1 MQKYKIKVSIF
12 VKNKLNYFLF
22 PKSKIYTSIM
32 NPSTKILVAPLN
44 WGLGHASRC
53 IPIIYALKDCN
64 FIPVIASDGASLQL
78 LKKEFPNDIF
88 ETLPDYN
95 IQYSERGE
103 DFRFKIFKQL
113 PKLFF
118 AIRKEKKILEK
129 ILEKHAIS
137 GIISDNRPGIFS
149 SKMPSVYMTHQVNVL
164 SGNTSWISSKFH
176 QYFIKKYLE
185 CWVPDVSEGV
195 NLSGKLSH
203 ENSDLKNIKFIGP
216 LTRFKK
222 RNLAKKHDL
231 LVVLS
236 GPEPQRTLLE
246 EKLRIELAEFK
257 GSVVL
262 VKGLVEKEQKITTQN
277 NFTFYNYME
286 ADELEIAIQ
295 ESNYI
300 ICRSGYSSI
309 MDLTFLRAKAFLIP
323 TPGQFEQE
331 YLAKKLKKE
340 GSVPSCSQDKFTLD
354 KLQKI
359 DIYSGFRTY
368 NFNQNWPELFACFKR
383 E

>member
-1 MQKYKIKVSIF
+1 
-12 VKNKLNYFLF
+12 
-22 PKSKIYTSIM
+22 M
-32 NPSTKILVAPLN
+32 NQSTKILVAPLN

-53 IPIIYALKDCN
+53 IPIIYALKDNN
-64 FIPVIASDGASLQL
+64 FTPIIASDGASLQL

-95 IQYSERGE
+95 IEYSENGK

-113 PKLFF
+113 PNLFF
-118 AIRKEKKILEK
+118 EIRKEKKILGEIIK
-129 ILEKHAIS
+129 KYAIS

-149 SKMPSVYMTHQVNVL
+149 NKIPSVYITHQVNVL

-176 QYFIKKYLE
+176 QHFIKKYTE
-185 CWVPDVSEGV
+185 CWVPDVSEKL

-203 ENSDLKNIKFIGP
+203 ENVNLKNLKYIGP

-222 RNLAKKHDL
+222 KNLSKKHDL

-246 EKLRIELAEFK
+246 EKLRIELSEFK
-257 GSVVL
+257 GTIL
-262 VKGLVEKEQKITTQN
+262 FVKGMVEKEQKIVTQN
-277 NFTFYNYME
+277 NFTFYNFME
-286 ADELEIAIQ
+286 SDELEIAIQ
-295 ESNYI
+295 ESEYV

-309 MDLTFLRAKAFLIP
+309 MDLAFLSAKAFLIP

-331 YLAKKLKKE
+331 YLSKRFKKE
-340 GSVPSCSQDKFTLD
+340 GSVPSCAQHKFTLD

-368 NFNQNWPELFACFKR
+368 NFNQDWAKLFTCLQSK
-383 E
+383 

>member
-1 MQKYKIKVSIF
+1 M
-12 VKNKLNYFLF
+12 NT
-22 PKSKIYTSIM
+22 SK
-32 NPSTKILVAPLN
+32 KILVAPLN

-53 IPIIYALKDCN
+53 IPIIYALKENN
-64 FIPVIASDGASLQL
+64 FTPIIASDGASLQL

-95 IQYSERGE
+95 IQYSEKGE
-103 DFRFKIFKQL
+103 NFRFKIFKQL

-118 AIRKEKKILEK
+118 AIRKEKKILKEIIK
-129 ILEKHAIS
+129 KHAIS
-137 GIISDNRPGIFS
+137 GIISDNRMGIFS
-149 SKMPSVYMTHQVNVL
+149 AKVPSVYITHQVNVL

-176 QYFIKKYLE
+176 QYFIKKYTE
-185 CWVPDVSEGV
+185 CWVPDVSESL
-195 NLSGKLSH
+195 NLSGRLSH
-203 ENSDLKNIKFIGP
+203 ENANLKILKYIGP

-222 RNLAKKHDL
+222 RNLPKKHDL
-231 LVVLS
+231 IVVLS
-236 GPEPQRTLLE
+236 GPEPQRTLLD
-246 EKLRIELAEFK
+246 EKLQNELSEFK
-257 GSVVL
+257 GTIL
-262 VKGLVEKEQKITTQN
+262 FVKGLVENEQKIASQN

-295 ESNYI
+295 ESEYV

-309 MDLTFLRAKAFLIP
+309 MDLAFLGAKVFLIP

-331 YLAKKLKKE
+331 YLAKKFKKE
-340 GSVPSCSQDKFTLD
+340 GSVPSCAQHKFTLD

-368 NFNQNWPELFACFKR
+368 NFNQHWAELFACFQGK
-383 E
+383 

>member
-1 MQKYKIKVSIF
+1 M
-12 VKNKLNYFLF
+12 NT
-22 PKSKIYTSIM
+22 PK
-32 NPSTKILVAPLN
+32 KILVAPLN

-53 IPIIYALKDCN
+53 ISIIYALKEN
-64 FIPVIASDGASLQL
+64 NYTPIIASDGASLRL
-78 LKKEFPNDIF
+78 LKKEFPNAIF

-95 IQYSERGE
+95 IQYSEKGK

-118 AIRKEKKILEK
+118 AIRKEKKLLEK
-129 ILEKHAIS
+129 IISKHNIV
-137 GIISDNRPGIFS
+137 GIISDNRPGIY
-149 SKMPSVYMTHQVNVL
+149 SKKIPSVYITHQINVL
-164 SGNTSWISSKFH
+164 SGNTSWVSSKFH
-176 QYFIKKYLE
+176 KYVIRKYKE
-185 CWVPDVSEGV
+185 CWIPDVSENL
-195 NLSGKLSH
+195 NLSGRLSH
-203 ENSDLKNIKFIGP
+203 ENISLNNIKYIGP
-216 LTRFKK
+216 ITRFKK
-222 RNLAKKHDL
+222 RNLPKKYDL

-236 GPEPQRTLLE
+236 GPEPQRTILE
-246 EKLRIELAEFK
+246 EKLRIELSEFK
-257 GSVVL
+257 GIIL
-262 VKGLVEKEQKITTQN
+262 FIKGLVETEQKIATQN

-295 ESNYI
+295 ESDYI

-309 MDLTFLRAKAFLIP
+309 MDLAFLGAKAFLIP

-340 GSVPSCSQDKFTLD
+340 GSIPSCAQHKFTLD

-368 NFNQNWPELFACFKR
+368 NYNKNWEELFACFQSK
-383 E
+383 

>member
-1 MQKYKIKVSIF
+1 
-12 VKNKLNYFLF
+12 
-22 PKSKIYTSIM
+22 M
-32 NPSTKILVAPLN
+32 NPTKKILVAPLN

-53 IPIIYALKDCN
+53 IPIIYALKENN
-64 FIPVIASDGASLQL
+64 FIPIIASDGASLHL

-88 ETLPDYN
+88 ETLPDYQ
-95 IQYSERGE
+95 IQYSEKGKN
-103 DFRFKIFKQL
+103 FRFKIFKQL

-118 AIRKEKKILEK
+118 AIRKEKKTLEK
-129 ILEKHAIS
+129 IIKNHAIS
-137 GIISDNRPGIFS
+137 GIISDNRLGIFS
-149 SKMPSVYMTHQVNVL
+149 AKIPSVYITHQVNVL

-176 QYFIKKYLE
+176 QHFIKKYTE
-185 CWVPDVSEGV
+185 CWVPDVSEGI
-195 NLSGKLSH
+195 NLSGRLSH
-203 ENSDLKNIKFIGP
+203 QNANLKNITFIGP

-222 RNLAKKHDL
+222 RNLPKKHDL
-231 LVVLS
+231 LVILS

-246 EKLRIELAEFK
+246 EKLIIELSEFK
-257 GSVVL
+257 GAVL
-262 VKGLVEKEQKITTQN
+262 FVKGLVESEQKITTQN

-286 ADELEIAIQ
+286 AGELETTIQ
-295 ESNYI
+295 ESKYI

-309 MDLTFLRAKAFLIP
+309 MDLTFLGAKTFLIP

-340 GSVPSCSQDKFTLD
+340 GSVPSCAQHKFTLD

-359 DIYSGFRTY
+359 DIYTGFRTY
-368 NFNQNWPELFACFKR
+368 DYKQNWENLFACFQS

>member
-1 MQKYKIKVSIF
+1 
-12 VKNKLNYFLF
+12 
-22 PKSKIYTSIM
+22 M
-32 NPSTKILVAPLN
+32 NQSTKILVAPLN

-53 IPIIYALKDCN
+53 IPIIYALKKHN
-64 FIPVIASDGASLQL
+64 FTPIIASDGASLLL
-78 LKKEFPNDIF
+78 LKKEFPYDIF

-95 IQYSERGE
+95 IEYSEKGKN
-103 DFRFKIFKQL
+103 FRFKIFSQF

-118 AIRKEKKILEK
+118 AIRKEKKILDK
-129 ILEKHAIS
+129 IISKHAIS
-137 GIISDNRPGIFS
+137 GIISDSRPGIFS
-149 SKMPSVYMTHQVNVL
+149 KKIPSIYITHQINVL

-176 QYFIKKYLE
+176 HYFMKKYAA
-185 CWVPDVSEGV
+185 CWVPDVPESL
-195 NLSGKLSH
+195 NLSGVLSH
-203 ENSDLKNIKFIGP
+203 SKVNFKNIKFIGP

-222 RNLAKKHDL
+222 RNLSKKNDL

-236 GPEPQRTLLE
+236 GPEPQRSLLE
-246 EKLRIELAEFK
+246 KKLRIELSDFK
-257 GSVVL
+257 GKIL
-262 VKGLVEKEQKITTQN
+262 FVKGLVESKQKIASQN

-295 ESNYI
+295 ESEYV

-309 MDLTFLRAKAFLIP
+309 MDLAFLRAKAFLIP

-340 GSVPSCSQDKFTLD
+340 GRVPSCEQHKFTLD

-368 NFNQNWPELFACFKR
+368 NFNQDWAKLFTCLQSK
-383 E
+383 

>member
-1 MQKYKIKVSIF
+1 
-12 VKNKLNYFLF
+12 
-22 PKSKIYTSIM
+22 M
-32 NPSTKILVAPLN
+32 NQTTKILVAPLN

-53 IPIIYALKDCN
+53 IPIIYALKKN
-64 FIPVIASDGASLQL
+64 HFTPIIASDGASLHL
-78 LKKEFPNDIF
+78 LKKEFPNDVF

-95 IQYSERGE
+95 IEYSEKGK
-103 DFRFKIFKQL
+103 DFKFKLFLQL

-118 AIRKEKKILEK
+118 AIQKEKKLLEK
-129 ILEKHAIS
+129 IVSKHAIS

-149 SKMPSVYMTHQVNVL
+149 AKIPSVYITHQINVL

-176 QYFIKKYLE
+176 QHFIKKYKE
-185 CWVPDVSEGV
+185 CWVPDVSETI
-195 NLSGKLSH
+195 NLSGILSH
-203 ENSDLKNIKFIGP
+203 GTSHVKNIKFIGP

-222 RNLAKKHDL
+222 KDLRKKNDL

-246 EKLRIELAEFK
+246 EKLCVELTEFK
-257 GSVVL
+257 GSIL
-262 VKGLVEKEQKITTQN
+262 FVKGLVEAEQKKVKQN

-286 ADELEIAIQ
+286 ANELETAIQ
-295 ESNYI
+295 ESEYI

-309 MDLTFLRAKAFLIP
+309 MDLAFLGTKAFLIP

-340 GSVPSCSQDKFTLD
+340 GSVPSCAQHKFTLD

-368 NFNQNWPELFACFKR
+368 NFNQDWSDLFTCFQCKR
-383 E
+383 KL

>member
-12 VKNKLNYFLF
+12 VKKIKQLFSFSQIENKH
-22 PKSKIYTSIM
+22 SIM
-32 NPSTKILVAPLN
+32 NQSTKILIAPLN

-53 IPIIYALKDCN
+53 IPVIYKLKEHG
-64 FIPVIASDGASLQL
+64 FRPVIASDGASLQL
-78 LKKEFPNDIF
+78 LKKEFPTDIF

-95 IQYSERGE
+95 IQYSEKGE

-118 AIRKEKKILEK
+118 AIRKEKKIVEEIIK
-129 ILEKHAIS
+129 KHAVS
-137 GIISDNRPGIFS
+137 GIISDNRMGIFS
-149 SKMPSVYMTHQVNVL
+149 TKIPSIYITHQVNVL

-176 QYFIKKYLE
+176 QHFIKKYTE
-185 CWVPDVSEGV
+185 CWVPDVPESL
-195 NLSGKLSH
+195 NLSGRLSH
-203 ENSDLKNIKFIGP
+203 VNANLKNIKFIGP

-222 RNLAKKHDL
+222 RNLPKKNNL
-231 LVVLS
+231 LVILS

-246 EKLRIELAEFK
+246 EKLRMELSEFK
-257 GSVVL
+257 GTIL
-262 VKGLVEKEQKITTQN
+262 FVKGLVEAEQKTDIQDH
-277 NFTFYNYME
+277 FTFYNYME

-295 ESNYI
+295 ESEYV

-309 MDLTFLRAKAFLIP
+309 MDLAFLGAKTFLIP

-331 YLAKKLKKE
+331 YLARKFKKE
-340 GSVPSCSQDKFTLD
+340 GSVPSCEQDKFTLD

-359 DIYSGFRTY
+359 DIYTGFRTY
-368 NFNQNWPELFACFKR
+368 NFNQNWTELFARF
-383 E
+383 

>member
-1 MQKYKIKVSIF
+1 
-12 VKNKLNYFLF
+12 
-22 PKSKIYTSIM
+22 M
-32 NPSTKILVAPLN
+32 NQSTKILVAPLN

-53 IPIIYALKDCN
+53 IPIIYALKKNN
-64 FIPVIASDGASLQL
+64 FTPVIASDGASLHL

-95 IQYSERGE
+95 IEYSENGK

-118 AIRKEKKILEK
+118 AIRKEKKLLNKIIL
-129 ILEKHAIS
+129 KHGIA

-149 SKMPSVYMTHQVNVL
+149 NKIPSVYLTHQVNVL

-176 QYFIKKYLE
+176 QHFIKKYKE
-185 CWVPDVSEGV
+185 CWVPDVSESL
-195 NLSGKLSH
+195 NLSGILSH
-203 ENSDLKNIKFIGP
+203 GKSNLKNIKFIGP
-216 LTRFKK
+216 ITRFKK
-222 RNLAKKHDL
+222 RNLPKKHDL

-246 EKLRIELAEFK
+246 EKLRIELTEFK
-257 GSVVL
+257 GSIL
-262 VKGLVEKEQKITTQN
+262 FVKGLVEAEQKIASQN

-295 ESNYI
+295 ESEYI

-309 MDLTFLRAKAFLIP
+309 MDLAFLSAKTFLIP

-340 GSVPSCSQDKFTLD
+340 GSVPSCTQHKFTLD

-368 NFNQNWPELFACFKR
+368 NYTKDWSDLFACFQSK
-383 E
+383 

>member
-1 MQKYKIKVSIF
+1 M
-12 VKNKLNYFLF
+12 NT
-22 PKSKIYTSIM
+22 SK
-32 NPSTKILVAPLN
+32 KILVAPLN

-53 IPIIYALKDCN
+53 IPIIYALKENN
-64 FIPVIASDGASLQL
+64 FTPIIASDGASLEL

-95 IQYSERGE
+95 IQYSEKGE
-103 DFRFKIFKQL
+103 NFKFKIFKQL

-118 AIRKEKKILEK
+118 AIRKEKKIVAE
-129 ILEKHAIS
+129 IIQKHDIS
-137 GIISDNRPGIFS
+137 GIISDNRMGIFS
-149 SKMPSVYMTHQVNVL
+149 AKIPSVYITHQINVL

-176 QYFIKKYLE
+176 QHFIKKYTE
-185 CWVPDVSEGV
+185 CWVPDVSEGI

-222 RNLAKKHDL
+222 RNLPKKNDL
-231 LVVLS
+231 LVILS

-246 EKLRIELAEFK
+246 EKLRIELSEFN
-257 GSVVL
+257 GSIL
-262 VKGLVEKEQKITTQN
+262 FVKGLVETEQKTASQN

-295 ESNYI
+295 ESEYV

-309 MDLTFLRAKAFLIP
+309 MDLAFLGAKAFLIP

-340 GSVPSCSQDKFTLD
+340 GSVPSCSQHKFTLD

-368 NFNQNWPELFACFKR
+368 NFNQNWAELFACFQSK
-383 E
+383 

>member
-1 MQKYKIKVSIF
+1 
-12 VKNKLNYFLF
+12 
-22 PKSKIYTSIM
+22 M
-32 NPSTKILVAPLN
+32 NQSTKILVAPLN

-53 IPIIYALKDCN
+53 IPIIYALKKHG
-64 FIPVIASDGASLQL
+64 FTPVIASDGASLQL

-95 IQYSERGE
+95 IQYSEKGE

-118 AIRKEKKILEK
+118 AIRKEKKIVTEIIK
-129 ILEKHAIS
+129 KHTIS
-137 GIISDNRPGIFS
+137 GIISDNRMGIFS
-149 SKMPSVYMTHQVNVL
+149 AIIPSIYITHQVNVL

-176 QYFIKKYLE
+176 QYFIKKYNE
-185 CWVPDVSEGV
+185 CWVPDVSESL
-195 NLSGKLSH
+195 NLSGMLSH
-203 ENSDLKNIKFIGP
+203 SKSNLKNIKFIGP
-216 LTRFKK
+216 ITRFKK
-222 RNLAKKHDL
+222 RNLPKKNDL

-236 GPEPQRTLLE
+236 GPEPQRSLLE
-246 EKLRIELAEFK
+246 EKLRIELSEFK
-257 GSVVL
+257 GSIL
-262 VKGLVEKEQKITTQN
+262 FIKGLVEAEQKTATQN

-295 ESNYI
+295 ESEYL

-309 MDLTFLRAKAFLIP
+309 MDLAFLSAKAFLIP

-340 GSVPSCSQDKFTLD
+340 GSVPSCSQHKFTLD

-368 NFNQNWPELFACFKR
+368 NFNQDWAELFACFQSK
-383 E
+383 

>member
-1 MQKYKIKVSIF
+1 
-12 VKNKLNYFLF
+12 
-22 PKSKIYTSIM
+22 M
-32 NPSTKILVAPLN
+32 NQSTKILVAPLN

-53 IPIIYALKDCN
+53 ISVIHALKENN
-64 FIPVIASDGASLQL
+64 FTPIIASDGASLRL

-95 IQYSERGE
+95 IQYAEKGE
-103 DFRFKIFKQL
+103 NFKFKIFKQL

-118 AIRKEKKILEK
+118 AIRKEKKVLEE
-129 ILEKHAIS
+129 IIQKHNIS
-137 GIISDNRPGIFS
+137 GIISDNRMGIFS
-149 SKMPSVYMTHQVNVL
+149 KKIPSVYMTHQVNVL

-176 QYFIKKYLE
+176 QYFIKKYNE
-185 CWVPDVSEGV
+185 CWVPDASDGI

-203 ENSDLKNIKFIGP
+203 KNSNLKNIKFIGP

-222 RNLAKKHDL
+222 KNLPKKHDL
-231 LVVLS
+231 LVILS

-246 EKLRIELAEFK
+246 EKLRIELSEFK
-257 GSVVL
+257 GSIL
-262 VKGLVEKEQKITTQN
+262 FVKGLVEAEQRTATQN

-286 ADELEIAIQ
+286 ANELETAIQ
-295 ESNYI
+295 ESKYI

-309 MDLTFLRAKAFLIP
+309 MDLAFLSAKTFLIP

-368 NFNQNWPELFACFKR
+368 DFNQNWTELFTCFQSK
-383 E
+383 

>member
-1 MQKYKIKVSIF
+1 
-12 VKNKLNYFLF
+12 
-22 PKSKIYTSIM
+22 M
-32 NPSTKILVAPLN
+32 NQSTKILVAPLN

-53 IPIIYALKDCN
+53 IPIIYALKENN
-64 FIPVIASDGASLQL
+64 FTPIIASDGASLHL
-78 LKKEFPNDIF
+78 LRKEFPNDIF
-88 ETLPDYN
+88 ETLPDYQ
-95 IQYSERGE
+95 IQYSEKGKN
-103 DFRFKIFKQL
+103 FKFKIFKQL

-118 AIRKEKKILEK
+118 AIRKEKKIIKK
-129 ILEKHAIS
+129 IIQKHAIS
-137 GIISDNRPGIFS
+137 GIISDNRMGIFS
-149 SKMPSVYMTHQVNVL
+149 DKIPSVYITHQVNVL

-176 QYFIKKYLE
+176 QHFIKKYTE
-185 CWVPDVSEGV
+185 CWVPDVSEGI
-195 NLSGKLSH
+195 NLSGRLSH
-203 ENSDLKNIKFIGP
+203 ENANLKNIKFIGP

-222 RNLAKKHDL
+222 RDLPKKHDL

-246 EKLRIELAEFK
+246 EKLLVELSEFK
-257 GSVVL
+257 GAILL
-262 VKGLVEKEQKITTQN
+262 VKGLVEPEQKITTQN

-295 ESNYI
+295 ESKYV

-309 MDLTFLRAKAFLIP
+309 MDLAFLSAKAFLIP

-340 GSVPSCSQDKFTLD
+340 GSVPSCAQHKFTLD

-359 DIYSGFRTY
+359 DIYTGFRTY
-368 NFNQNWPELFACFKR
+368 DFNQNWEELFTCFQGK
-383 E
+383 

>member
-1 MQKYKIKVSIF
+1 M
-12 VKNKLNYFLF
+12 NT
-22 PKSKIYTSIM
+22 SK
-32 NPSTKILVAPLN
+32 KILVAPLN

-53 IPIIYALKDCN
+53 IPIIYALKEN
-64 FIPVIASDGASLQL
+64 HFIPIIASDGASLHL

-95 IQYSERGE
+95 IEYSEKGK
-103 DFRFKIFKQL
+103 DFRLKIFKQL

-118 AIRKEKKILEK
+118 AIRKEKKLLEK
-129 ILEKHAIS
+129 IIKKHAIS

-149 SKMPSVYMTHQVNVL
+149 AKIPSIYITHQVNVL

-176 QYFIKKYLE
+176 QHFIKKYKE
-185 CWVPDVSEGV
+185 CWVPDVSENL
-195 NLSGKLSH
+195 NLSGRLSH
-203 ENSDLKNIKFIGP
+203 ENANLSNIKFIGP

-222 RNLAKKHDL
+222 RNLSKKNDL

-246 EKLRIELAEFK
+246 EKLRIQLSEFK
-257 GSVVL
+257 GSIL
-262 VKGLVEKEQKITTQN
+262 FVKGLVEAEQKMATQN

-295 ESNYI
+295 ESEYV

-309 MDLTFLRAKAFLIP
+309 MDLAFLGAKTFLIP

-340 GSVPSCSQDKFTLD
+340 GSVPSCAQHKFTLD

-368 NFNQNWPELFACFKR
+368 NFNKDWADLFACFQSK
-383 E
+383 

>member
-1 MQKYKIKVSIF
+1 M
-12 VKNKLNYFLF
+12 NT
-22 PKSKIYTSIM
+22 SK
-32 NPSTKILVAPLN
+32 KILVAPLN

-53 IPIIYALKDCN
+53 IPIIYALKKNN
-64 FIPVIASDGASLQL
+64 FTPIIASDGASLGL
-78 LKKEFPNDIF
+78 LKKEFPNEIF
-88 ETLPDYN
+88 ETLPNYN
-95 IQYSERGE
+95 IEYSKKGE

-118 AIRKEKKILEK
+118 AIRKEKKVLQEI
-129 ILEKHAIS
+129 IVKHDIS

-149 SKMPSVYMTHQVNVL
+149 PKIPSVYITHQVNVL

-176 QYFIKKYLE
+176 QYFIKKYNE
-185 CWVPDVSEGV
+185 CWVPDVYEDI

-203 ENSDLKNIKFIGP
+203 ENSELNNIKFIGP

-222 RNLAKKHDL
+222 INMPKKYDL

-246 EKLRIELAEFK
+246 EKLRIELSEFK
-257 GSVVL
+257 GVIL
-262 VKGLVEKEQKITTQN
+262 FVKGLVEAEQKTAIQN

-286 ADELEIAIQ
+286 ADELESAIQ
-295 ESNYI
+295 ESEYI

-309 MDLTFLRAKAFLIP
+309 MDLAFLGAKVFLIP

-340 GSVPSCSQDKFTLD
+340 GSVPSCAQHKFTLK
-354 KLQKI
+354 KLQKT
-359 DIYSGFRTY
+359 DTYSGFRTY
-368 NFNQNWPELFACFKR
+368 NYNKNWSVLFTCFQSK
-383 E
+383 

>member
-1 MQKYKIKVSIF
+1 MKQSI
-12 VKNKLNYFLF
+12 N
-22 PKSKIYTSIM
+22 
-32 NPSTKILVAPLN
+32 ILVAPLN

-53 IPIIYALKDCN
+53 IPIIYALKEN
-64 FIPVIASDGASLQL
+64 GFTPIIASDGASLHL
-78 LKKEFPNDIF
+78 LKKEFSNDIF
-88 ETLPDYN
+88 EILPNYN
-95 IQYSERGE
+95 IQYSENGK

-118 AIRKEKKILEK
+118 AIRKEKEILQKILQ
-129 ILEKHAIS
+129 KHAIS

-149 SKMPSVYMTHQVNVL
+149 KQIPSIYITHQINVL

-176 QYFIKKYLE
+176 QYFIKKYTE
-185 CWVPDVSEGV
+185 CWVPDIAEGI

-203 ENSDLKNIKFIGP
+203 KKNSLKNINFIGP

-222 RNLAKKHDL
+222 RNVVKKQGL
-231 LVVLS
+231 IVVLS

-246 EKLRIELAEFK
+246 EKLLMELAEYKRAILF
-257 GSVVL
+257 
-262 VKGLVEKEQKITTQN
+262 VKGVMETEQKITTEN

-295 ESNYI
+295 ESEYI

-309 MDLTFLRAKAFLIP
+309 MDLAFLGTKAFLIP

-331 YLAKKLKKE
+331 YLAKKLKNE
-340 GSVPSCSQDKFTLD
+340 GSVPSCAQHKFTLD
-354 KLQKI
+354 KLEKI

-368 NFNQNWPELFACFKR
+368 NFNHNWPDLFSCFQSK
-383 E
+383 

>member
-1 MQKYKIKVSIF
+1 
-12 VKNKLNYFLF
+12 
-22 PKSKIYTSIM
+22 M
-32 NPSTKILVAPLN
+32 NESTKILVAPLN

-53 IPIIYALKDCN
+53 IPIIYALKKNN
-64 FIPVIASDGASLQL
+64 FVPVIASDGASLHL
-78 LKKEFPNDIF
+78 LKKEFPNAIF

-95 IQYSERGE
+95 IEYSEKGE

-129 ILEKHAIS
+129 ILSKHNIS

-149 SKMPSVYMTHQVNVL
+149 SKVPSVYITHQVNVL

-176 QYFIKKYLE
+176 QHFIKKYTE
-185 CWVPDVSEGV
+185 CWVPDVSEGI
-195 NLSGKLSH
+195 NLSGMLSH
-203 ENSDLKNIKFIGP
+203 ENSNLKNINYIGP
-216 LTRFKK
+216 LTRFTK
-222 RNLAKKHDL
+222 RNLTKKNNL

-246 EKLRIELAEFK
+246 EKLRIELLDFK
-257 GSVVL
+257 GNIL
-262 VKGLVEKEQKITTQN
+262 FVKGIVEKEQKTATQN
-277 NFTFYNYME
+277 HFTFYNFME
-286 ADELEIAIQ
+286 ADELEVAIQ
-295 ESNYI
+295 ESEYI

-309 MDLTFLRAKAFLIP
+309 MDLAFLGAKTFLIP

-340 GSVPSCSQDKFTLD
+340 GSVPSCAQHKFTLD

-368 NFNQNWPELFACFKR
+368 NFEKNWEELFACFQRK
-383 E
+383 

>member
-1 MQKYKIKVSIF
+1 M
-12 VKNKLNYFLF
+12 NT
-22 PKSKIYTSIM
+22 SK
-32 NPSTKILVAPLN
+32 KILVAALN

-53 IPIIYALKDCN
+53 IPVIYALKEQG
-64 FIPVIASDGASLQL
+64 FTPIIASDGASLRL
-78 LKKEFPNDIF
+78 LQKEFPTDTF

-95 IQYSERGE
+95 IEYSEKGK
-103 DFRFKIFKQL
+103 DFRFKIFKQI
-113 PKLFF
+113 PKLFL
-118 AIRKEKKILEK
+118 AIRKENKILQK
-129 ILEKHAIS
+129 IIEKHSIS
-137 GIISDNRPGIFS
+137 GIISDNRLGIFS
-149 SKMPSVYMTHQVNVL
+149 NKIPSVYITHQINVL
-164 SGNTSWISSKFH
+164 SGNTSWISSKIH
-176 QYFIKKYLE
+176 QHFIKKHKE
-185 CWVPDVSEGV
+185 CWVPDVFEGI

-203 ENSDLKNIKFIGP
+203 ENSNLRNVTYIGP

-222 RNLAKKHDL
+222 RNLPKKNDL

-246 EKLRIELAEFK
+246 EKLLVELSEFK
-257 GSVVL
+257 GSIL
-262 VKGLVEKEQKITTQN
+262 FVKGLVEAEQKIASEN

-295 ESNYI
+295 ESDYI

-309 MDLTFLRAKAFLIP
+309 MDLAFLGAKAFLIP

-340 GSVPSCSQDKFTLD
+340 GSVPSCVQHKFTLD

-368 NFNQNWPELFACFKR
+368 NFNQNWAELFVCFKGK
-383 E
+383 

>member
-1 MQKYKIKVSIF
+1 M
-12 VKNKLNYFLF
+12 NA
-22 PKSKIYTSIM
+22 SK
-32 NPSTKILVAPLN
+32 KILVAPLN

-53 IPIIYALKDCN
+53 IPIIYALKENN
-64 FIPVIASDGASLQL
+64 FIPIIASDGASLRL

-95 IQYSERGE
+95 IEYSEKGK
-103 DFRFKIFKQL
+103 DFRLKIFKQL

-118 AIRKEKKILEK
+118 AIRKEKKLLQEILK
-129 ILEKHAIS
+129 KHEIS
-137 GIISDNRPGIFS
+137 GLISDNRPGIFS
-149 SKMPSVYMTHQVNVL
+149 PNIPSVYITHQVNVL

-176 QYFIKKYLE
+176 QYFIKKYNE
-185 CWVPDVSEGV
+185 CWVPDVSEGI

-203 ENSDLKNIKFIGP
+203 ENSKLRNITFIGP

-222 RNLAKKHDL
+222 RNLPKKYDL

-246 EKLRIELAEFK
+246 EKLLLELSEFD
-257 GSVVL
+257 GSIL
-262 VKGLVEKEQKITTQN
+262 FVKGLVEEAQKIVIQN
-277 NFTFYNYME
+277 QFTFYNYME
-286 ADELEIAIQ
+286 AEELEIAIQ
-295 ESNYI
+295 ESDNL

-309 MDLTFLRAKAFLIP
+309 MDLSFLGAKTFLIP

-340 GSVPSCSQDKFTLD
+340 GSVPSCAQHKFTLE

-368 NFNQNWPELFACFKR
+368 NYDKNWPVLFTCFQSK
-383 E
+383 